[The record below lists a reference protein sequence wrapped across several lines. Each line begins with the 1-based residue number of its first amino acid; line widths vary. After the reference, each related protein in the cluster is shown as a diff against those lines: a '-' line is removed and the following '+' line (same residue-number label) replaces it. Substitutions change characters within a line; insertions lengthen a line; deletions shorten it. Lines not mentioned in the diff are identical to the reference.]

1 MATELHGTVDQPL
14 EDANITT
21 RRVAF
26 EQGWAWNE
34 LDSSPSVLEFRK
46 GVSAFTFGS
55 HITVEL
61 EDASASQT
69 RITVSSRP
77 VAVTDFGRGHK
88 AAEDLLQGLAAREG

>member
-1 MATELHGTVDQPL
+1 MATALHGTVDQPL
-14 EDANITT
+14 EDASFTT

-46 GVSAFTFGS
+46 GVSAFKFGS
-55 HITVEL
+55 HLTVEL

-77 VAVTDFGRGHK
+77 VAVIDFGRGHK
-88 AAEDLLQGLAAREG
+88 AAEDLLQRLAAREV